1 MNYKL
6 IGSYYL
12 NTANAFYI
20 KEDGGG
26 TWLKVNFTGS
36 GYYYGTGDNSSSDL
50 LKKFKDTINTALAS
64 TNWTVTLGY
73 ATATLDFDLNTDN
86 IVVVTASVQTNDIWL
101 RFSHPTTPDDEDS
114 SLPLANFFRLLNYPD
129 TQINIDDP
137 EVFLKVSTLA
147 AGGLSG
153 SRQHGYSLYPN
164 IYLIDDLSEYEPRV
178 EQSVPDYGSV
188 ETLRTAVLERKNIG
202 IKLDQAYPR
211 SAAYND
217 YNALVDFMDNA
228 SSGRPFR
235 LYPDTSVT
243 TEYAE
248 VSNSFG
254 YETLVL
260 DKDSMKWK
268 PTPSVNNWYK
278 FMEVSLKAWRY
289 IE

>member
-1 MNYKL
+1 MDYKL
-6 IGSYYL
+6 LGGYYL
-12 NTANAFYI
+12 NSANAFYI
-20 KEDGGG
+20 IESGGL
-26 TWLKVNFTGS
+26 TWFKVNFTGS
-36 GYYYGTGDNSSSDL
+36 GYYYGSDDNSSSDL
-50 LKKFKDTINTALAS
+50 LKKFTDTINTALAS
-64 TNWTVTLGY
+64 TDWVTTLGY
-73 ATATLDFDLNTDN
+73 ATATLDFALNADKAV
-86 IVVVTASVQTNDIWL
+86 IVTSSVQTNDILL
-101 RFSHPTTPDDEDS
+101 RFDHPTTPNTEDS
-114 SLPLANFFRLLNYPD
+114 SLALVNFFRFLDYSSGTISD
-129 TQINIDDP
+129 TP
-137 EVFLKVSTLA
+137 EVLLKQSTLA
-147 AGGLSG
+147 GGGLVG
-153 SRQHGYSLYPN
+153 YRQHGYSLYPN

-211 SAAYND
+211 SAVYND

-235 LYPDTSVT
+235 LYPDTTVT
-243 TEYAE
+243 TEYVE
-248 VSNSFG
+248 TSNAFG

-268 PTPSVNNWYK
+268 PQPSVNNWYK